1 MPVTEYLPAPVIQT
15 MPAPLPFPHTFTF
28 TSPAEHA
35 TLVVVVLV
43 GGGVAVCSLR
53 PVIPPE
59 LPAVV
64 VVVAFPLPKTPPLPL
79 ATWLPLNSL
88 LPPASGLICGTAHAR
103 GWSYHTQ

>member
-1 MPVTEYLPAPVIQT
+1 MSVTGQLPAPVTQT
-15 MPAPLPFPHTFTF
+15 IPFPSTKTP

-43 GGGVAVCSLR
+43 GLGFVFCNLR

-64 VVVAFPLPKTPPLPL
+64 VVVDSPLPRTPLPL
-79 ATWLPLNSL
+79 ASWLPLNSL
-88 LPPASGLICGTAHAR
+88 LPPASGLICGTAHAV
-103 GWSYHTQ
+103 GHTTRNKSHV